1 MARARL
7 VVAIRCCGRYK
18 PKELEAGL
26 EKVGVSVP
34 RWLHLI
40 QAGVYA
46 YTAWE
51 FGSRFLPDGILL
63 GVASAAQLASVAF
76 PGRQPLYARLNLATL
91 LVVTLAYARFVAQGL
106 HVYFTFGQMAG
117 DVALGAILSGFLALP
132 WLFAVAAV
140 ASWPWRRAAPLFALA
155 LLPLLDAARPY
166 PLWLDG
172 FGETDA
178 HALAGE
184 VAGAVWG
191 GLSGGEVAL
200 PAVDEHLLVVV
211 TPWSD
216 GKPQKSV
223 CASGNELSAL
233 VAQLA
238 RPAGRGAVVV
248 DIPWR
253 HLPAGWLS
261 PGRDAPFHKPCPQS
275 PATLARSMPNRPVM
289 VGWTITGTE
298 LPALRFAS
306 AMASDAGVVDL
317 DAGWARGADLSS
329 DAIREAVRA
338 GAHHLMHG
346 MNEQGRFSYIVKGP
360 GGEID
365 KGYNYPRHA
374 GTTWFLARAAAALG
388 DEEIGA
394 AADKALDHLVAIT
407 TRREDGA
414 WFIDDP
420 MRKDKLVWVGTT
432 GLATAAA
439 SLRPKHRD
447 TMIGWAKHVAL
458 GVDELGQV
466 RNEANDEDGDYNPS
480 DYSAYAQGQG
490 MLALA
495 VTVRALGEDA
505 PADVRAALDRSMAL
519 LVSGRYLGSTHP
531 MVVGDEHWTCITAH
545 ALADVYGLADDGVL
559 AAQAICKSY
568 LTQYRVV
575 PSPDGWRIHVGG
587 GGGIAEAIIADA
599 YDTHDARSRALGEGY
614 AAVILRS
621 QFLPQ
626 DAPLLGGPEALTGGF
641 RQAVGNLNV
650 QIDVVQHASS
660 ALLSWLAVMEDKD
673 SPGFL
678 P

>member
-1 MARARL
+1 
-7 VVAIRCCGRYK
+7 
-18 PKELEAGL
+18 L

-46 YTAWE
+46 YTCWE
-51 FGSRFLPDGILL
+51 FGQRFLGDGVVL
-63 GVASAAQLASVAF
+63 GLAAVAQLGAAAVV
-76 PGRQPLYARLNLATL
+76 GRQPLYARLNLASVIAVA
-91 LVVTLAYARFVAQGL
+91 VVYARFIAQGL

-132 WLFAVAAV
+132 WLFAVAAI
-140 ASWPWRRAAPLFALA
+140 ASGPWRRASPLFALA
-155 LLPLLDAARPY
+155 LVPLLDAARPY
-166 PLWLDG
+166 PLWRDG

-178 HALAGE
+178 HALANE
-184 VAGAVWG
+184 LAGAVWSGLNG
-191 GLSGGEVAL
+191 GAGAL
-200 PAVDEHLLVVV
+200 PVVDDHLLIVV

-216 GKPQKSV
+216 GKPSESV
-223 CASGNELSAL
+223 CALGNQLPQL
-233 VAQLA
+233 MAQLS

-261 PGRDAPFHKPCPQS
+261 PGRDAPFQKPCPRS
-275 PATLARSMPNRPVM
+275 PISLARSMPNRQVM
-289 VGWTITGTE
+289 IGWSVTGSDA
-298 LPALRFAS
+298 PALRFAS

-317 DAGWARGADLSS
+317 DAGWARGPDLSPE
-329 DAIREAVRA
+329 AIRQAVRD

-346 MNEQGRFSYIVKGP
+346 MNENGRFSYIVKGP

-374 GTTWFLARAAAALG
+374 GTTWFLARAAAVLG

-407 TRREDGA
+407 TKREDGA

-447 TMIGWAKHVAL
+447 TLIGWSKHVAL
-458 GVDELGQV
+458 AVDEEGQV

-480 DYSAYAQGQG
+480 EYSAYAQGQG

-495 VTVRALGEDA
+495 VTVRALADET
-505 PADVRAALDRSMAL
+505 PQDVRDALDRSMTL
-519 LVSGRYLGSTHP
+519 LASGRYLGSTHP

-559 AAQAICKSY
+559 AAQAICKAY
-568 LTQYRVV
+568 LAQYRTV
-575 PSPDGWRIHVGG
+575 PSPDGWRMHVGG

-599 YDTHDARSRALGEGY
+599 YDTLDPRSRALGQGY

-626 DAPLLGGPEALTGGF
+626 DSPLLGGPEALAGGF
-641 RQAVGNLNV
+641 RQAVGNMNV

-660 ALLSWLAVMEDKD
+660 ALLSWLAVMENNDA
-673 SPGFL
+673 PGFL